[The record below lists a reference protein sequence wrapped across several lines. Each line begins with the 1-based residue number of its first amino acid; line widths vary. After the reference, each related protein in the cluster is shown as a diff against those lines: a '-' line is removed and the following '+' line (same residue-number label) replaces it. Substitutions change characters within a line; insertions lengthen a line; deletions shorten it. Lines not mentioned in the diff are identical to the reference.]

1 MPSAEIISYT
11 AHTGYL
17 GRLGPEKFIVLQH
30 KVRADDTADA
40 VDPNAFSEA
49 TSEVYFADRFGHG
62 DSEFS
67 TDGTEGSVRG
77 HLPASEY
84 RHWIDLLRH
93 EDPVFLHWSTSDNGE
108 SPDPGGLLH
117 LSTGPEPP
125 GEGPIDLSP

>member
-17 GRLGPEKFIVLQH
+17 GRLGTEKFIVVQH
-30 KVRADDTADA
+30 RMASAESGAEPV
-40 VDPNAFSEA
+40 EA
-49 TSEVYFADRFGHG
+49 TSEIYFADRFGES
-62 DSEFS
+62 DREFTTMGS
-67 TDGTEGSVRG
+67 ATSVRG

-84 RHWIDLLRH
+84 VHWIDLMRH
-93 EDPVFLHWSTSDNGE
+93 EDPVYLHWSATGDTDTQD
-108 SPDPGGLLH
+108 PDGLLH